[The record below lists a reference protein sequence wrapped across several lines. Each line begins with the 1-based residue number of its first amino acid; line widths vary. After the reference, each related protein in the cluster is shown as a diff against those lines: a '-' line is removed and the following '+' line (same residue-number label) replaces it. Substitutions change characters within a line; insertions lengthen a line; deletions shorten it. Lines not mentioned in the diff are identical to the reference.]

1 LWLAVTITP
10 PSAFNALTAVS
21 ARGVVII
28 PRSINLAL
36 RPDAAGTAA
45 AVPAG
50 KAMDVP
56 AAGPTRVE
64 RVGPNVLTLDYCD
77 LTLNGT
83 KEKDLY
89 FYDAQLKTYKAN
101 GLDRNPWDSAVQ
113 YKTNILDKDS
123 FSKDSGFEATYRF
136 SLAAGTPMGR
146 IVAVIER
153 PKLFQ
158 VFINGKKA
166 EPIPGIWWLDKA
178 FGVFPVDARAGE
190 NTIALKSNPFTI
202 HSELEPIYLLGEFAL
217 RGEAKGF
224 SGVPA
229 KPLAFGPWSEQGM
242 PMFSGRVNYIK
253 TIEVT
258 AEALKNG
265 RISVALGSWL
275 GAAAEVL
282 VNGQKA
288 GLIAFAPFELDV
300 TSALQP
306 GKNEVTVAVIGTLKN
321 TLGPFH
327 NKPLL
332 GRAWP
337 GGFQQGAKGGRPAGK
352 DYSVVGYG
360 LFEDFKISVVK

>member
-1 LWLAVTITP
+1 M
-10 PSAFNALTAVS
+10 
-21 ARGVVII
+21 
-28 PRSINLAL
+28 
-36 RPDAAGTAA
+36 RPEAAAA
-45 AVPAG
+45 APAVPAV
-50 KAMDVP
+50 KAVDLT
-56 AAGPTRVE
+56 AAGKTRIE

-77 LTLNGT
+77 LTLNGQT
-83 KEKDLY
+83 EKDLY

-113 YKTNILDKDS
+113 YKTNILDKDR

-136 SLAAGTPMGR
+136 SLAAGTPNR

-166 EPIPGIWWLDKA
+166 EPIPELWWLDKA

-190 NTIALKSNPFTI
+190 NTITLKSNPFTI
-202 HSELEPIYLLGEFAL
+202 HSELEPIYLQGEFAL

-229 KPLAFGPWSEQGM
+229 KPLAFGPWSGQGM
-242 PMFSGRVNYIK
+242 PMFSGKVNYTK
-253 TIEVT
+253 TIEVS
-258 AEALKNG
+258 ADALKAG
-265 RISVALGSWL
+265 RYKIALGAWL
-275 GAAAEVL
+275 GSAAEVL
-282 VNGQKA
+282 VNGKRA
-288 GLIAFAPFELDV
+288 GLIAFAPFELDI

-327 NKPLL
+327 NNPLL

-337 GGFQQGAKGGRPAGK
+337 SGFQQGAKGGRPAGK
-352 DYSVVGYG
+352 DYSVIGYG
-360 LFEDFKISVVK
+360 LFEDFKIRIEK